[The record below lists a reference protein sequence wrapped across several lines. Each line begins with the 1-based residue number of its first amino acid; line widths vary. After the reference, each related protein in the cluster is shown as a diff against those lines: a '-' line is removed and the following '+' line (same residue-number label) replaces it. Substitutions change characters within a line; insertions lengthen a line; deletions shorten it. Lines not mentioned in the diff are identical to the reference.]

1 MSDQLKGNIFLVL
14 LIAILGTMLLNTV
27 WPRSTTLSEESL
39 EGITQVAESMKKA
52 ADNWEKI
59 ASSANT
65 IQAVL
70 LAQSQGRQ
78 NEINSL
84 QAQLL
89 DKYGLAPD
97 DPFNAYVN
105 SLLEQSNGQ
114 GGSHV
119 SGGKVP
125 TNPDRQLQAPNGGV
139 KAPANPSGSRTP
151 DNGDGT
157 ATQVP
162 K

>member
-1 MSDQLKGNIFLVL
+1 MSDQLKGNVFLVL

-39 EGITQVAESMKKA
+39 EGITQVADSMKKA

-78 NEINSL
+78 NEINAL
-84 QAQLL
+84 HAQLL

-105 SLLEQSNGQ
+105 SLLEQSNSAGRSNVP
-114 GGSHV
+114 GGE
-119 SGGKVP
+119 VP
-125 TNPDRQLQAPNGGV
+125 ANQNRQLQAPNGGT
-139 KAPANPSGSRTP
+139 KAPADPSGARANDHS
-151 DNGDGT
+151 NG
-157 ATQVP
+157 AAPKVP
-162 K
+162 Q